1 MKQPVYK
8 LIRMLLVAI
17 PLLLTMAPAM
27 AQTNMIYTGQTVDL
41 SVEMI
46 PGDTY
51 TWDLYS
57 DVSTINFATDEGN
70 CQSTNAVF
78 AGGINTGPVVHITCF
93 APGTY
98 FYKVTSYR
106 NGCSMN
112 FKIGKIEVQLPPSSA
127 SLSLTQT
134 SICTGQSTSL
144 VVNFTGTAPW
154 SLTYRVHNPDGTTS
168 DSTLNHIASNPAVI
182 PVSPSKTGTYTF
194 EVISVTDAVST
205 NTNISNTA
213 GLTVN
218 ARPGSSRIYQYDPIS
233 KKKK

>member
-1 MKQPVYK
+1 
-8 LIRMLLVAI
+8 MLLVAI

-41 SVEMI
+41 SVQVI

-51 TWDLYS
+51 TWELYS
-57 DVSTINFATDEGN
+57 DVSAINFATDAGN
-70 CQSTNAVF
+70 CNSTDAVF
-78 AGGINTGPVVHITCF
+78 AGGVNTGPAVHITCYS
-93 APGTY
+93 PGTY
-98 FYKVTSYR
+98 FYKVTAYH

-112 FKIGKIEVQLPPSSA
+112 FKIGKIDVQLPPSSA
-127 SLSLTQT
+127 SLSLTQA

-144 VVNFTGTAPW
+144 VVSFTGTAPW
-154 SLTYRVHNPDGTTS
+154 SFTYRVHNPDGTAS
-168 DSTLNHIASNPAVI
+168 DSTLSHIASSPAVI
-182 PVSPSKTGTYTF
+182 PISPGKTGTYTF

-205 NTNISNTA
+205 NTNISNTTI
-213 GLTVN
+213 LNVN